1 MADLTTQQAA
11 DRLGV
16 AQSTITLWCR
26 QKRFPGAY
34 RQDTPRGAIWW
45 IPERDL
51 QDFEPPRMGRPRKI
65 SGRSTAPK
73 RHAPKGRREKR

>member
-1 MADLTTQQAA
+1 MADLTTQQVA

-16 AQSTITLWCR
+16 GQSTVTLWCR

-34 RQDTPRGAIWW
+34 RQETPRGALWW

-51 QDFEPPRMGRPRKI
+51 QNFEPPKMGRPRKAAVKA
-65 SGRSTAPK
+65 SASTRK
-73 RHAPKGRREKR
+73 TRLV